1 MEETPFDSKRRL
13 CPDGACVG
21 VLGADGRC
29 SVCRRTESAAAAAAD
44 IESTDEEADPM
55 PASTSALPAST
66 SALPSSL
73 SSVSASSSGPSS
85 GSSSTASGFDAKR
98 RLCDDGSCV
107 GVVGADGVCGTCGR
121 RAD

>member
-29 SVCRRTESAAAAAAD
+29 SVCRRTESAASAAAD
-44 IESTDEEADPM
+44 IESTDDDAAADLM
-55 PASTSALPAST
+55 PAST

-73 SSVSASSSGPSS
+73 SSVSASSSALSS
-85 GSSSTASGFDAKR
+85 GSSSPASGFDAKR